1 MSGELPEGF
10 SNLDDLW
17 DGPPSQPISGDSD
30 NLAAEDTSQSPET
43 DDDSRLYLPGWED
56 GWTVKLKTTWERE
69 YCFAKNPGEEFYH
82 LLMAGEL
89 YVQYDDEKFCLEC
102 ARRRGVLSKNRLHWR
117 RGG

>member
-102 ARRRGVLSKNRLHWR
+102 ARRRGGLSKNRLHWR

>member
-1 MSGELPEGF
+1 MSGGLPEGF

-17 DGPPSQPISGDSD
+17 DGPPSEPISDDSGD
-30 NLAAEDTSQSPET
+30 LADEVSERSPET
-43 DDDSRLYLPGWED
+43 DRDSRLYLPGWED

-69 YCFAKNPGEEFYH
+69 YCFTKNPGEEFYH

-102 ARRRGVLSKNRLHWR
+102 AHRRGVISQDRLHWR